1 MANIIDELVVL
12 LRLDAKP
19 FDKAAKEQVAAVQQ
33 ATKKINISA
42 EDQERIAN
50 SQAFRADK
58 REKDRVRKQKQA
70 DRDKAS
76 SAEELGSKIKGIGLA
91 VGAAVIGFDSL
102 KGAINFLGNLS
113 TSTAALGR
121 TSDNLGLS
129 AQGVQAW
136 GNAIQLAGGDAKEAQ
151 SSFAA
156 LSQQMTA
163 FKISGEIGPL
173 LRAAQLGGVSPYDAE
188 GKQKGLDVLLPQI
201 VDALRARGFSR
212 PDAFNLLSSAGVSEG
227 LFNLLSDPNRTDFIQ
242 RGKETAFAD
251 AKKVALA
258 QKANATIESWK
269 QRRTQDI
276 ANAAAFT
283 IEHPGEAYLRAVAFP
298 ITGTVDLL
306 STTAKDLYQAAFG
319 EKGATVGVRAN
330 NPGNLMDKN
339 GKLRQFSSMLMG
351 SAALSSDLDYKID
364 RDGLNT
370 IRKILTKY
378 APHLDA
384 NGKVINDTDAYIAD
398 VSKRVGL
405 APDAA
410 ITSREQ
416 RFNLVEAIV
425 RHEQGKAGAAQVT
438 RAVSTPG
445 ATTGGAPALAST
457 GPQTNLTIGSVT
469 VNTQAT
475 DAPGIAT
482 DFMGAMNR
490 KLTAQSNIGITQ

>member
-58 REKDRVRKQKQA
+58 REKDRVRKQKSA
-70 DRDKAS
+70 DREKAS

-102 KGAINFLGNLS
+102 KGALNFLGNLS

-163 FKISGEIGPL
+163 FKINGEIGPL
-173 LRAAQLGGVSPYDAE
+173 LRAAQIGGVSPYDSE
-188 GKQKGLDVLLPQI
+188 GKQKSLDVLLPQI
-201 VDALRARGFSR
+201 VDALKARGYSR
-212 PDAFNLLSSAGVSEG
+212 PDAFNLLSGAGVSEG
-227 LFNLLSDPNRTDFIQ
+227 LFNLLNDPNRADFIR
-242 RGKETAFAD
+242 RGQETAFAD
-251 AKKVALA
+251 AEKVRLA
-258 QKANATIESWK
+258 QKTNATLEGWK

-283 IEHPGEAYLRAVAFP
+283 IEHPGQAYLNAVAFP
-298 ITGTVDLL
+298 ITGTVDLV
-306 STTAKDLYQAAFG
+306 KDLYKSAFG

-330 NPGNLMDKN
+330 NPGNLMDRQGN
-339 GKLRQFSSMLMG
+339 LRQFTSMISG
-351 SAALSSDLDYKID
+351 EAALSSDLDYKID

-378 APHLDA
+378 APHLDKS
-384 NGKVINDTDAYIAD
+384 GKVINDTDAYIAD
-398 VSKRVGL
+398 VSKRIGL

-445 ATTGGAPALAST
+445 ASTGGAPALAANG

-490 KLTAQSNIGITQ
+490 KLTAQSNTGITQ